1 MYFSSCKM
9 NFNKFGCL
17 HGCRLHQSP
26 FIKGWFLWRGRTER
40 RTGQEGLNE
49 SHRGLDKDKKNDKR
63 KRLPF
68 RLDGGDNIY
77 SHKCWSV
84 WIKIKI
90 WIHADVVVGFLFFF
104 FFFNP
109 HQFIYQLFILPST
122 NTLSCKHQNPH
133 LELNTAAVFVCWRLC
148 ASWLLT
154 VTPSGVF

>member
-1 MYFSSCKM
+1 MFTW
-9 NFNKFGCL
+9 L
-17 HGCRLHQSP
+17 QASP
-26 FIKGWFLWRGRTER
+26 KSIHKRVIFMKRENREKN
-40 RTGQEGLNE
+40 RTGGFKRVSSWIGQGQ
-49 SHRGLDKDKKNDKR
+49 KNDKR

-104 FFFNP
+104 FLLFNP